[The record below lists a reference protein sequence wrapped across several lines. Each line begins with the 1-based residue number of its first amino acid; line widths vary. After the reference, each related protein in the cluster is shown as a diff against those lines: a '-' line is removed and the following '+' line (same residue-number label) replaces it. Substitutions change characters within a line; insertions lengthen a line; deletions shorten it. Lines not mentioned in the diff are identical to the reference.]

1 MKKFLSLLL
10 VFAVIASVGGM
21 MSACGGDGGETS
33 PTSQTEATTPS
44 QGNSS
49 GEKTVYADDSGS
61 AAISDFLLG
70 QFPKLTQKFA
80 GFL

>member
-1 MKKFLSLLL
+1 MIEEIS
-10 VFAVIASVGGM
+10 FAASCICCNRFRWP
-21 MSACGGDGGETS
+21 ACGGDGGETS